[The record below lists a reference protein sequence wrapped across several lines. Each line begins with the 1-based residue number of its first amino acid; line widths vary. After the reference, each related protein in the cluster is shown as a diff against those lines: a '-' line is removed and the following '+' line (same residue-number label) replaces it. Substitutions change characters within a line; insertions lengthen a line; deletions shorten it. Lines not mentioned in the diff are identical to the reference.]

1 MFCLKP
7 FKRLLRYS
15 DLFCSNEMLR
25 YNNTTQYKTITGG
38 IISITLIIAII
49 SGFYQMILNC
59 VQKTSINYTL
69 QIKKTNDPPRMNL
82 IAGKNKFMIGV
93 SISDLKSTKFYDLI
107 NGSQIFDI
115 QATVLRNNFGNFSV
129 TPL

>member
-69 QIKKTNDPPRMNL
+69 
-82 IAGKNKFMIGV
+82 
-93 SISDLKSTKFYDLI
+93 
-107 NGSQIFDI
+107 
-115 QATVLRNNFGNFSV
+115 
-129 TPL
+129 